1 MYMNQFSIFEYLCSN
16 CNNFECNCYF
26 SASAQGQSSNQ
37 ELLVSL
43 RDNNAFD
50 TSLPCSGSSQTSASE
65 IQNVRKVSNTSRRSK
80 HKAPLIPNH
89 KESINNSFN
98 LSSRGL
104 NIGHLNI
111 QGICGENLNKFSE
124 LKVLLTLPENNNL
137 HILGL
142 SETKLKSHRTT
153 DIFKING
160 FQTPFRKDNDSNGG
174 GGLLVYVKNG
184 INAKRRE
191 DLETQHISCLWLEIS
206 PAKSK
211 PFLVG
216 NMYRPPDSKVEF
228 NDRFEEF
235 IDSLLNEDQEFILL
249 GDFNKDVLDI
259 DTEREW
265 GNFTT
270 SLGLTQLVNEPT
282 RVTNTSQ
289 TLIDHIYTNTEEN
302 IQRVH
307 VERLCLSD
315 HYGVFCNRKSQFNI
329 SKNSH
334 QIITYRSFRNFEEN
348 RFLNDLYSV
357 PWEII
362 EQFDNLDDIV
372 SSWNALLL
380 EVLDRHV
387 PIRHHRIKKKYQP
400 DWLTP
405 EIMDLMKE
413 RNKCKINGNMDDH
426 RYLRNK
432 VSKHIEMAKKNTY
445 QSKIE
450 GRSDPKTIWKI
461 FKELGANRKDN
472 SCE

>member
-1 MYMNQFSIFEYLCSN
+1 MSRPHTILYQCPPEICLLKASYPPLMLSATRREFQGLRGTWEALGFSSFVLVVSP
-16 CNNFECNCYF
+16 
-26 SASAQGQSSNQ
+26 SSKWPP
-37 ELLVSL
+37 LV
-43 RDNNAFD
+43 
-50 TSLPCSGSSQTSASE
+50 
-65 IQNVRKVSNTSRRSK
+65 
-80 HKAPLIPNH
+80 
-89 KESINNSFN
+89 
-98 LSSRGL
+98 
-104 NIGHLNI
+104 
-111 QGICGENLNKFSE
+111 NLNKFSE
-124 LKVLLTLPENNNL
+124 LKVLLILPENNNL

-142 SETKLKSHRTT
+142 SETKLKSHKTT

-216 NMYRPPDSKVEF
+216 SMYRPPDSRVEF

-235 IDSLLNEDQEFILL
+235 IDSLLNEDKEFILL
-249 GDFNKDVLDI
+249 GDFNKDLLNI

-315 HYGVFCNRKSQFNI
+315 HYGVFCNRKSQSNI

-348 RFLNDLYSV
+348 RFLNYLYSV

-372 SSWNALLL
+372 S
-380 EVLDRHV
+380 
-387 PIRHHRIKKKYQP
+387 PF
-400 DWLTP
+400 
-405 EIMDLMKE
+405 
-413 RNKCKINGNMDDH
+413 
-426 RYLRNK
+426 
-432 VSKHIEMAKKNTY
+432 
-445 QSKIE
+445 
-450 GRSDPKTIWKI
+450 RST
-461 FKELGANRKDN
+461 
-472 SCE
+472 